1 MYKRVR
7 IDLSKTNGS
16 HIHYLDKEW
25 STVYIGGR
33 FIQRTHTHKH
43 EHLNIRYK
51 TTFSFH
57 SKEGDRFCFKFS
69 KRNYNIFDKQR
80 YSITVFTL

>member
-25 STVYIGGR
+25 STVYIRGR
-33 FIQRTHTHKH
+33 LIKYTHTHKH
-43 EHLNIRYK
+43 YIYK

-69 KRNYNIFDKQR
+69 KRNYDIFEKKTR
-80 YSITVFTL
+80 GNRPFEL